1 MSIKFNNV
9 IPFPKKKVD
18 VNLNDM
24 WESILQKQKEI
35 DELDAKMA
43 DIMEQAIEIE
53 KESQRLLDLA
63 EKIANGNEDFK
74 TNKLQT
80 FT

>member
-1 MSIKFNNV
+1 MEQNMSIKFNNV

-63 EKIANGNEDFK
+63 EKIANGNEDF
-74 TNKLQT
+74 
-80 FT
+80 